1 MMTIITMVN
10 IMVSIATIRRTN
22 MTMHTITRITTMSTV
37 SIATIPHTRMV
48 TATITTMTTM

>member
-1 MMTIITMVN
+1 
-10 IMVSIATIRRTN
+10 MVSIATIRRTN

-37 SIATIPHTRMV
+37 SIATIPHTRMTTRMV